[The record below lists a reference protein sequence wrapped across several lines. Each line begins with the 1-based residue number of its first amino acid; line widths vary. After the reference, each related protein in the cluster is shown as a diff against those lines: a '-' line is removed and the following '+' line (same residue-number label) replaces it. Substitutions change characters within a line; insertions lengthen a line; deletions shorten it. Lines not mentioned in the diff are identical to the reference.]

1 MRSLVNPAPLWFAS
15 AALALA
21 AFVACQPGVKL
32 EQEGLF
38 AIDNHSLLPPEKAEG
53 EVWRT
58 SVGVTPQPV
67 DPQPIAFNHKI
78 HASTIEEGGLGMYC
92 QYCHSNARQSKHGGV
107 PSSQVCMGCH
117 NLVPV
122 EGRSEEAVKAL
133 TQVKDY
139 WAKGE
144 PIPWVKVHDL
154 PDFVYYDHSAH
165 LNARNEKGEW
175 KIPRA
180 DAGGKAIPPCQECHG
195 KVETMDIVSVQNP
208 FNMQWCLD
216 CHRQPEMKA
225 STDCVTCH
233 R

>member
-58 SVGVTPQPV
+58 SIGVTPQPV
-67 DPQPIAFNHKI
+67 DAQPIAFNHKI
-78 HASTIEEGGLGMYC
+78 HASTVEEGGLGMDC

-107 PSSQVCMGCH
+107 PSSQVCNGCH
-117 NLVPV
+117 QYVSI
-122 EGRSEEAVKAL
+122 EGRSEEGTKAL

-139 WAKGE
+139 WTKGE

-154 PDFVYYDHSAH
+154 PDFVHFNHSRH
-165 LNARNEKGEW
+165 VKG
-175 KIPRA
+175 
-180 DAGGKAIPPCQECHG
+180 GVQCTECHADMT
-195 KVETMDIVSVQNP
+195 KETVAVRAASMT
-208 FNMQWCLD
+208 MTMGWCLD
-216 CHRQPEMKA
+216 CHSGHPSVDTNYGVNAELRRAELK
-225 STDCVTCH
+225 DCYTCH
-233 R
+233 K